1 MIPLNSNFSLLSLS
15 NKLHDNEVDNQ
26 INAPID
32 YQNGILA
39 MTECYDHLYW
49 QGQLQLA
56 LHTTDNCIRIHI
68 IQARYL
74 QVPVDE
80 GYCMFVEI
88 RIAPR
93 NSPHCN
99 TYQLRTKSVPD
110 CTAPVFN
117 EKFSLFNNQNS
128 IFLGGMS
135 FDIHRLKQKF
145 TEIHSSIDNSI
156 NFSKASIFSNLHLY
170 ETYNHSTLSLPSL
183 IIDDND
189 VLKPQW
195 YYLLSQ
201 KFCYRRHISMDT
213 VIHLSKL
220 GIQQNIS
227 SLQSIKLKSKT
238 IPSKLTNVL
247 ISSKNV
253 STLSSRNFNDNL
265 HLPELTGFKRMKITI
280 PKSESGY
287 GFTVTHQMTGF
298 DFKQFASTPLN
309 SPSTHQ
315 DTVGSEGYNSLPI
328 RKCFRIHSVQEESP
342 ADQVGLPVGAY
353 ILGIGNTRLNCSMT
367 LKEVLKCISDSA
379 ESHPNKAIILDICI
393 PDSCKK
399 VKSYYPSGQN
409 SDGELN
415 SLVSCSPQ
423 SKINRNMCIDTM
435 NNNIHHFNNT
445 DDFSKRL
452 SYDNC
457 NITTSSTAEHLVT
470 DSSTK
475 ANDDFHLPQNITT
488 TAGSVMLCEECCI
501 DEGILHNDND
511 NNRNGSLTQR
521 TRLLTLAPPLLNL
534 KWQDVCVNEANRQ
547 WAIEALIIKLINVS
561 NDLIYGIKA
570 YRTGLQNISNLHTE
584 DLNRLFHNI
593 VEISYQTCKMKQ
605 NLQNGCLPYAISSNI
620 SSSPSTSD
628 PVIKRSNKSKSRP
641 SFSLTTSSSLNFKD
655 DSSKKLNNHLYKDNK
670 NNNNTPPC
678 RSLQKRHSFL
688 SKLRRS
694 FVSGY
699 SSPFHRENSKSNNNH
714 FDMNDGR
721 GIEQFYSQYTEQ
733 GKQIERESSY
743 SLSARSY
750 SLHSSSPPIHGHLD
764 NPGTIV
770 LLSLNNLLN
779 ECMDYTNVYPDR
791 LKFIYEL
798 RKRYPDL
805 RLFLKNQAMEPGV
818 PILSLFLTL
827 PSEIPRYLLSGLKN
841 IEKFTSDQHKDRPA
855 LEKCIQTLSDALT
868 CQPFSNATTKDI
880 VNLDNLVLKDM
891 SSLSNSQFVEND
903 YQKVQCTPPSPS
915 SAHIQNVNKQKQS
928 TMGGFE
934 NFVLNQEKLND
945 YENSQLAKLM
955 KYILPPLFP
964 YPNELLTFNPLEWSS
979 IHHHIIYK
987 SYLTCTLC
995 SKQYPDLI
1003 VDDTS
1008 YRGPVFAYL
1017 LNDAILL
1024 VVSENDILD
1033 TCRPSCLAYEPIL
1046 FTSISFQDYEISALS
1061 FMLILVNGTTM
1072 KFTCSTLEIKL
1083 VWKTLI
1089 QQQILINNK
1098 CS

>member
-1 MIPLNSNFSLLSLS
+1 MIPLNSDFSLLSLS
-15 NKLHDNEVDNQ
+15 NKLCINEVDNQ
-26 INAPID
+26 TNAPID

-39 MTECYDHLYW
+39 ITECYDRLYW

-56 LHTTDNCIRIHI
+56 LHTTDHCIRIHV

-93 NSPHCN
+93 HLPHCN

-110 CTAPVFN
+110 STAPVFN
-117 EKFSLFNNQNS
+117 EKFSFEISHVAHNDRLYIELYLHQSKSTYENA

-135 FDIHRLKQKF
+135 FDIYRLKQKF
-145 TEIHSSIDNSI
+145 TKISHSTDNSM
-156 NFSKASIFSNLHLY
+156 NVYKASMFSNTHLY
-170 ETYNHSTLSLPSL
+170 ETNLKCCTLDHSTISLPSL
-183 IIDDND
+183 MNTND
-189 VLKPQW
+189 LLKPQW
-195 YYLLSQ
+195 YYLLGQ
-201 KFCYRRHISMDT
+201 TVCYHRHMSVDDT
-213 VIHLSKL
+213 VKHLTKM
-220 GIQQNIS
+220 GIQQKIS
-227 SLQSIKLKSKT
+227 SLDSIKLKSKT
-238 IPSKLTNVL
+238 IPSKLTDVIIPTNKL
-247 ISSKNV
+247 T
-253 STLSSRNFNDNL
+253 TLSSLNVNNNL
-265 HLPELTGFKRMKITI
+265 YLPQLTGFKRMKITI

-309 SPSTHQ
+309 SPSTLQ
-315 DTVGSEGYNSLPI
+315 DTIGSNGCDFFPT

-353 ILGIGNTRLNCSMT
+353 LLGIGNTPLNCSMT
-367 LKEVLKCISDSA
+367 LKES
-379 ESHPNKAIILDICI
+379 IILDICI
-393 PDSCKK
+393 PDSDKE
-399 VKSYYPSGQN
+399 VKSYCPSRQN
-409 SDGELN
+409 SNEELD
-415 SLVSCSPQ
+415 SLVSSNPQ
-423 SKINRNMCIDTM
+423 AQINRNMCIDIK
-435 NNNIHHFNNT
+435 NNDMHQFNHN
-445 DDFSKRL
+445 DDSSNRL
-452 SYDNC
+452 SYNSC

-470 DSSTK
+470 DFSTK
-475 ANDDFHLPQNITT
+475 ANNHFYLPQSVTT
-488 TAGSVMLCEECCI
+488 TVGSVMLCEECCI

-511 NNRNGSLTQR
+511 NNKNGSLTQR
-521 TRLLTLAPPLLNL
+521 TRMLTLAPPLLNL
-534 KWQDVCVNEANRQ
+534 KWQDVCLNEANRQ
-547 WAIEALIIKLINVS
+547 RAIEALIIKLINVS

-570 YRTGLQNISNLHTE
+570 YRTGLQNISNLQVE

-605 NLQNGCLPYAISSNI
+605 NLQNGCLPYATSSNI

-628 PVIKRSNKSKSRP
+628 PVIKQSNKTKSRP
-641 SFSLTTSSSLNFKD
+641 SFSLTISSSLSFKN
-655 DSSKKLNNHLYKDNK
+655 DSSKKD
-670 NNNNTPPC
+670 NNNNNIPQS
-678 RSLQKRHSFL
+678 RGLQKRHSFL

-694 FVSGY
+694 FASGY
-699 SSPFHRENSKSNNNH
+699 SSPFPSGKQ
-714 FDMNDGR
+714 GR
-721 GIEQFYSQYTEQ
+721 EQFYSEYTEQ

-743 SLSARSY
+743 SLSSRSY

-770 LLSLNNLLN
+770 LLSLNSLLS

-827 PSEIPRYLLSGLKN
+827 PSEIPRYLLSDLKN

-868 CQPFSNATTKDI
+868 CQPFSNSTTEDI
-880 VNLDNLVLKDM
+880 VNLNNLVLKDM
-891 SSLSNSQFVEND
+891 SYLSNSQSIEND
-903 YQKVQCTPPSPS
+903 YQTVQCTPPSPS
-915 SAHIQNVNKQKQS
+915 SAHIQNVNKLKQS
-928 TMGGFE
+928 PAIGFE
-934 NFVLNQEKLND
+934 NSVLNQQKLNG

-964 YPNELLTFNPLEWSS
+964 YPNDLLTFNPLEWSS

-1003 VDDTS
+1003 VEDTS

-1024 VVSENDILD
+1024 VVSENDVLD

-1061 FMLILVNGTTM
+1061 FMLILVNGTTI
-1072 KFTCSTLEIKL
+1072 KFVCSTLEIKL

-1098 CS
+1098 SS